1 MNEKKLLIVDDDKEC
16 LKTLKKILIKMEY
29 AAEVAAGS
37 KEALKILEKE
47 KFPLIITD
55 LDMPGLDG
63 VELCKQ
69 IKENDSKSIVYA
81 LSGYITEYDT
91 ENLEKSG
98 FDGYLTKPVK
108 IEVLQQAIEGAFD
121 KLEQKSK
128 GLQDAD

>member
-1 MNEKKLLIVDDDKEC
+1 MNEKKLLVVDDDISY
-16 LKTLKKILIKMEY
+16 LNALKKILTKMGY

-37 KEALKILEKE
+37 EEALKILENE

-69 IKENDSKSIVYA
+69 IKEINSKSIVYA

-98 FDGYLTKPVK
+98 FDGYLSKPAK
-108 IEVLQQAIEGAFD
+108 IEVLKQAIEGAFD
-121 KLEQKSK
+121 KIEEKK
-128 GLQDAD
+128 